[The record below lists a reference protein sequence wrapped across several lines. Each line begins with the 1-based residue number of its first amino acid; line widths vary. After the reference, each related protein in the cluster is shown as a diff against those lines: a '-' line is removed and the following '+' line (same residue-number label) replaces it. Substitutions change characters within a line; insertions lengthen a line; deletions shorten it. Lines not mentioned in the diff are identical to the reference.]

1 MGVCAVVVTH
11 NRRELLAECLGA
23 IAAQTRPPARVVV
36 VDNASA
42 DGTRTMVETSFP
54 AVELLV
60 LGTNTGAAGGFHAG
74 VLAAARGDQDWLWL
88 MDDDTIP
95 ETDAL
100 ERLLARTATP
110 GLPSPSLLVS
120 RVVWTDGRLHPMNQ
134 PEPSMADMDVF
145 MAAVERGLVPVRGAT
160 FPSLLVS
167 RAAVER
173 HGPPR
178 PGFFVWA
185 DDIDFTQRILRREP
199 GYLVPDSIAVHKTA
213 TAHRPWEGGQRF
225 YYAVRNGVFILRGD
239 TLDRREK
246 VRWLLL
252 VASQVQRFLTVEGVR
267 PWTVRVVLRGL
278 RDGIIRP
285 HPSL

>member
-1 MGVCAVVVTH
+1 MSVCAVVVTH

-23 IAAQTRPPARVVV
+23 VAAQTRPPERVVV
-36 VDNASA
+36 VDNDST
-42 DGTRTMVETSFP
+42 DGTRAMVESSFP
-54 AVELLV
+54 AVDLLV
-60 LGTNTGAAGGFHAG
+60 LGTNTGPAGGFHAG
-74 VLAAARGDQDWLWL
+74 LTAAARGDHDWLWL

-95 ETDAL
+95 AADAL
-100 ERLLARTATP
+100 ERLLARTDLP
-110 GLPSPSLLVS
+110 GLPQPSLLVS
-120 RVVWTDGRLHPMNQ
+120 RVVWTDGRVHPMNQ
-134 PEPSMADMDVF
+134 PEPSTADMDVF
-145 MAAVERGLVPVRGAT
+145 TSAVERGLVPVRGAT

-178 PGFFVWA
+178 PGFFMWA
-185 DDIDFTQRILRREP
+185 DDIDFTQRILRREA
-199 GYLVPDSIAVHKTA
+199 GYLVPDSIALHKTV

-225 YYAVRNGVFILRGD
+225 YFAVRNGVFILRGD

-252 VASQVQRFLTVEGVR
+252 VASQVQRFLAAEGVR
-267 PWTVRVVLRGL
+267 PWSVRVVLRGL
-278 RDGIIRP
+278 RDGIVRP